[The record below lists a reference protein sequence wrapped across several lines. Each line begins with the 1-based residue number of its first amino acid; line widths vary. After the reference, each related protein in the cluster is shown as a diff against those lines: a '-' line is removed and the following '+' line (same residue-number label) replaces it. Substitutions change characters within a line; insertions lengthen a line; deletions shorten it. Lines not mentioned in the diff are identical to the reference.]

1 MSLARLPMA
10 AERINRK
17 HDDYSLLDAGC
28 RTRDL
33 EPLLKG
39 CRNYF
44 GTDLVPGDGV
54 LQCNLEVRLPFE
66 DDTFDVVAALDVLE
80 HLDNPHGA
88 LHELYRVARRTVLIS
103 LPNIHYI
110 SFRWRFL
117 RGHGLSGKYRFSPD
131 AVLDRHR
138 WVLSYEE
145 AVGFIYRNSH
155 DYGIEHEMILPV
167 RGRTKWVSSPIEA
180 WLGERWPDLF
190 AYGVL
195 FEISLTGSSE

>member
-1 MSLARLPMA
+1 MCLAR
-10 AERINRK
+10 
-17 HDDYSLLDAGC
+17 
-28 RTRDL
+28 T
-33 EPLLKG
+33 
-39 CRNYF
+39 
-44 GTDLVPGDGV
+44 VPG
-54 LQCNLEVRLPFE
+54 RP
-66 DDTFDVVAALDVLE
+66 
-80 HLDNPHGA
+80 
-88 LHELYRVARRTVLIS
+88 
-103 LPNIHYI
+103 PNVHYI